1 MTERSLRSSGVRQ
14 CRICLSVEVQDAMV
28 NPCECR
34 GSIEYVHL
42 TCLQQYFSH
51 KLKTAHPAERRMM
64 RQSLQCQICKS
75 PINCLRISA
84 LKRCVTCDELQ
95 ERVEG
100 EDIFFLTIYMLLYI
114 GFHVIGV
121 VLLLQDSIVSKIIG
135 AFWLALSVLA
145 FNYGL
150 YKIVKELCFVRDAQ
164 VNQIETT

>member
-1 MTERSLRSSGVRQ
+1 
-14 CRICLSVEVQDAMV
+14 
-28 NPCECR
+28 
-34 GSIEYVHL
+34 
-42 TCLQQYFSH
+42 
-51 KLKTAHPAERRMM
+51 
-64 RQSLQCQICKS
+64 
-75 PINCLRISA
+75 
-84 LKRCVTCDELQ
+84 
-95 ERVEG
+95 
-100 EDIFFLTIYMLLYI
+100 MLLYI

>member
-1 MTERSLRSSGVRQ
+1 M
-14 CRICLSVEVQDAMV
+14 
-28 NPCECR
+28 
-34 GSIEYVHL
+34 
-42 TCLQQYFSH
+42 
-51 KLKTAHPAERRMM
+51 
-64 RQSLQCQICKS
+64 
-75 PINCLRISA
+75 
-84 LKRCVTCDELQ
+84 
-95 ERVEG
+95 EG

-150 YKIVKELCFVRDAQ
+150 YKIVKKLCFVRDAQ

>member
-1 MTERSLRSSGVRQ
+1 M
-14 CRICLSVEVQDAMV
+14 
-28 NPCECR
+28 
-34 GSIEYVHL
+34 
-42 TCLQQYFSH
+42 
-51 KLKTAHPAERRMM
+51 
-64 RQSLQCQICKS
+64 
-75 PINCLRISA
+75 
-84 LKRCVTCDELQ
+84 
-95 ERVEG
+95 EG

-135 AFWLALSVLA
+135 AFLLALSVLA

>member
-1 MTERSLRSSGVRQ
+1 M
-14 CRICLSVEVQDAMV
+14 
-28 NPCECR
+28 
-34 GSIEYVHL
+34 
-42 TCLQQYFSH
+42 
-51 KLKTAHPAERRMM
+51 
-64 RQSLQCQICKS
+64 
-75 PINCLRISA
+75 
-84 LKRCVTCDELQ
+84 
-95 ERVEG
+95 EG